1 MFILIAP
8 LYLYFFIIVVSY
20 TLYIILA
27 FVFCQ

>member
-8 LYLYFFIIVVSY
+8 LYLYFFIVVPY